1 MASGIGNGIGIY
13 PPVRSVADD
22 KDAEFIVNT
31 IADGELVIKGSRFS
45 IDGQMLVIV
54 DRHGKHIA
62 AFNHWTGV
70 RVKEQ
75 A

>member
-1 MASGIGNGIGIY
+1 MASGIGNIGIY
-13 PPVRSVADD
+13 PPARTADD
-22 KDAEFIVNT
+22 DVKDAEFIVHT
-31 IADGELVIKGSRFS
+31 VAEGALVIKGARFS

-54 DRHGKHIA
+54 DRRGKQIA